1 METLNTGV
9 LNKLSGL
16 LFFLKR
22 SNNEFEMVADEIE
35 NYPLKIALNG
45 LSEESSFYAK
55 ELKNYLN
62 HLGISTAFIKYDRLK
77 DTEYSNTSEQLTN
90 SSNGNELNTICTYN
104 EMYLTDA
111 YSDLLKESLPFESL
125 KEIIL
130 YQLNA
135 LKYSFLKIKTLNTA
149 RFAVY

>member
-1 METLNTGV
+1 METLSTGI

-22 SNNEFEMVADEIE
+22 SKNEFEMVADEVE
-35 NYPLKIALNG
+35 NYSLKSALNG
-45 LSEESSFYAK
+45 LSEESSFYAG
-55 ELKNYLN
+55 ELKNYLI
-62 HLGISTAFIKYDRLK
+62 HLGITTPYIQYDSLA
-77 DTEYSNTSEQLTN
+77 DNLDYINETEQPNT
-90 SSNGNELNTICTYN
+90 NGNELNCICSYN
-104 EMYLTDA
+104 ETSLTAA
-111 YSDLLKESLPFESL
+111 YSDLLSEPLPFESL

-135 LKYSFLKIKTLNTA
+135 LKFTFMKIKTLNTA

>member
-1 METLNTGV
+1 METLNTGI

-22 SNNEFEMVADEIE
+22 SKNEFEMVADEME
-35 NYPLKIALNG
+35 NYSLKTALNG
-45 LSEESSFYAK
+45 LSEESSFYAG
-55 ELKNYLN
+55 ELKNYLK
-62 HLGISTAFIKYDRLK
+62 HLGINTPYIQYDSLV
-77 DTEYSNTSEQLTN
+77 DNTDYLNQNEQEQCN
-90 SSNGNELNTICTYN
+90 KGNEVNCICTYN
-104 EMYLTDA
+104 ELSLTEA
-111 YSDLLKESLPFESL
+111 YSELLNEPLPFESL

-135 LKYSFLKIKTLNTA
+135 LKFTFMKIKTLNTA

>member
-1 METLNTGV
+1 METLNTGI

-62 HLGISTAFIKYDRLK
+62 HLGINTAFIKYDRLK

-90 SSNGNELNTICTYN
+90 SNGNELNTICTYN

>member
-1 METLNTGV
+1 METLSTGII
-9 LNKLSGL
+9 NKLSGL

-22 SNNEFEMVADEIE
+22 SKNEFEMVADEME
-35 NYPLKIALNG
+35 NYSLKTALNG
-45 LSEESSFYAK
+45 LSEESNYYEG

-62 HLGISTAFIKYDRLK
+62 HLGIITPYIQYDRLV
-77 DTEYSNTSEQLTN
+77 DNNTYDGAEQHN
-90 SSNGNELNTICTYN
+90 NNGNELNCICSHN
-104 EMYLTDA
+104 EMSLTEA
-111 YSDLLKESLPFESL
+111 YSDLLNEPLPFESL

-135 LKYSFLKIKTLNTA
+135 LKFTFMKIKTLNTA